1 MADTYQVR
9 LGRAQAAPTLA
20 NVVAMD
26 SIDPVSGSVV
36 SFGANGAATL
46 TAQSALTAGNAT
58 TAGIGAKKSE
68 DVGAIGAGAA
78 ATFDITVAGA
88 VAGAPVILGLPAAI
102 DAGIIGCAYVSAGD
116 TVTVRLANLT
126 AAPIDPGVG
135 VYSVRVLPAIP

>member
-78 ATFDITVAGA
+78 ATFDITCAGA
-88 VAGAPVILGLPAAI
+88 VAGAPGI
-102 DAGIIGCAYVSAGD
+102 DAGIIGCAYISAGN